1 MWGGYNLSMRGK
13 EKVRLILDYFD
24 SFPIIV
30 GDLAQ
35 SRLLILREAFDLQS
49 QTGRTKRSPATE
61 AAMEQYRALLQQI
74 KKSGQPYQEFERI
87 YADHESVR
95 QFLAG
100 IVDAE
105 GSIGFKKHGR
115 TNEPFFAV
123 AMKDK
128 KIVEL
133 FPEFLGFGT
142 IRHRGDGLYHYE
154 VNRASD
160 VLKAIKVFISLCK
173 HEETKARMEQVKRI
187 LND

>member
-1 MWGGYNLSMRGK
+1 MRGK